1 MGEKDSFRS
10 GTTYQALMTRRH
22 LIKKL
27 LSWSKMA
34 LMLSFFPSCSVFKPA
49 NAEGNT
55 NRAPAQTHGLSLR
68 EIARKKI
75 HHGNDRFISPFGAG
89 GHKNPWQILR
99 WKLFSEN
106 RFKAYYERERVIPV
120 SIDWGPVR
128 SNKGLSITFIKH
140 AGMMIKDVDKY
151 ILVDPIFFDLSWF
164 IKDFTPLA
172 SDIKEMPTPD
182 HVLITHGHYD
192 HLDKTSLGV
201 LDKETHLI
209 TPLGYN
215 DVFDDLG
222 MNRRTQL
229 DWFDAFKEGERRIAL
244 LPCNH
249 WTMRNLLVG
258 PNRSLWGSFLLKTKS
273 GATIFISGDTG
284 YFEGFREIGEEFS
297 IDLAIFNLSAYEP
310 RWFMAASHI
319 NPRETVRAFRE
330 LRAKHLLIVHW
341 GTFRLGDEPVYFP
354 PVQLKQEL
362 AKEGLSDRLLE
373 LDHGR
378 TLSYERERCGA

>member
-1 MGEKDSFRS
+1 
-10 GTTYQALMTRRH
+10 MTRRH
-22 LIKKL
+22 LMKKL
-27 LSWSKMA
+27 FNWSKMA
-34 LMLSFFPSCSVFKPA
+34 LMLSFFPSCSVHGSVNTGGTSP
-49 NAEGNT
+49 EGGQ
-55 NRAPAQTHGLSLR
+55 PDGLSLR

-75 HHGNDRFISPFGAG
+75 HHGDDRFISPFGAG
-89 GHKNPWQILR
+89 GHKNIGQILR

-106 RFKAYYERERVIPV
+106 RFKTYYDRERVVPV

-128 SNKGLSITFIKH
+128 SHKGLSITFIKH
-140 AGMMIKDVDKY
+140 AGIMIKDEDQY
-151 ILVDPIFFDLSWF
+151 ILVDPLFFDLSWF

-172 SDIKEMPTPD
+172 SDIKEMPAPD

-192 HLDKTSLGV
+192 HLDKPSLGS

-222 MNRRTQL
+222 MHKRTQM
-229 DWFDAFKEGERRIAL
+229 DWFDTFEEGEREITL

-249 WTMRNLLVG
+249 WTMRNPLVG

-273 GATIFISGDTG
+273 GAVIFISGDTG
-284 YFEGFREIGEEFS
+284 YFEGFREIGKEFT

-310 RWFMAASHI
+310 RWFMSSGHI
-319 NPRETVRAFRE
+319 NPQETVRAFKE
-330 LRAKHLLIVHW
+330 LRARHLIIVHW

-362 AKEGLSDRLLE
+362 DREGLSDRLLE
-373 LDHGR
+373 LDHGE
-378 TLSYERERCGA
+378 TLMYERERCGG

>member
-1 MGEKDSFRS
+1 
-10 GTTYQALMTRRH
+10 MTRRH

-34 LMLSFFPSCSVFKPA
+34 LMLSFFPSCSVLGSV
-49 NAEGNT
+49 NAGDNK
-55 NRAPAQTHGLSLR
+55 NRTGGQPNGLSLR

-75 HHGNDRFISPFGAG
+75 HHGNDRFISPFGEG

-106 RFKAYYERERVIPV
+106 RFKAYYDRERVAPV
-120 SIDWGPVR
+120 SIAWGPVR

-140 AGMMIKDVDKY
+140 AGMMIKDVDRY

-192 HLDKTSLGV
+192 HLDKNSLGS

-222 MNRRTQL
+222 MNRRTQM
-229 DWFDAFKEGERRIAL
+229 DWFDTFEEGEREITL

-249 WTMRNLLVG
+249 WTMRNPLIG

-310 RWFMAASHI
+310 RWFMVASHI

-362 AKEGLSDRLLE
+362 AKEGFSDRLLE
-373 LDHGR
+373 LDHGK
-378 TLSYERERCGA
+378 TLRYGRERYGA

>member
-1 MGEKDSFRS
+1 
-10 GTTYQALMTRRH
+10 
-22 LIKKL
+22 
-27 LSWSKMA
+27 MA
-34 LMLSFFPSCSVFKPA
+34 LMLSFFPSCWVFKPA

-55 NRAPAQTHGLSLR
+55 DRTWTQTLGLSLR

-75 HHGNDRFISPFGAG
+75 HHGNDRFINPFGAG

-106 RFKAYYERERVIPV
+106 RFRVYYDRERVVPV

-128 SNKGLSITFIKH
+128 SSKGLSITFIKH
-140 AGMMIKDVDKY
+140 AGIMIKDVDTY
-151 ILVDPIFFDLSWF
+151 ILVDPIFFVLSWF
-164 IKDFTPLA
+164 NKDFTQLS
-172 SDIKEMPTPD
+172 SDTKETPTPD
-182 HVLITHGHYD
+182 HVLITQGNYHPFDNTSMGI
-192 HLDKTSLGV
+192 LDK
-201 LDKETHLI
+201 DTHLI

-229 DWFDAFKEGERRIAL
+229 DWFDTFEEGERGITL

-249 WTMRNLLVG
+249 WTMRNPLIG

-284 YFEGFREIGEEFS
+284 YFEGFREIGKEFS

-373 LDHGR
+373 LDHGK
-378 TLSYERERCGA
+378 TLGYERNRKKVI